1 MKEEN
6 RKFLRNRAYLIY
18 FGFMALMATV
28 FGTVISIQ
36 FSAKSVGEMP
46 GQGKIQERIV
56 LDDSRFGDVLDKDM
70 NPLITTVSYYDVYMD
85 PTVASKEL
93 FDRNIDSLAQGIS
106 DLFQRKEAKNIS
118 NQLRVARSKGKRYV
132 LIQKQVTNEQRMAL
146 RELPIFNKGRM
157 KGGIIDGQNQETT
170 VRKNPKGQLAQR
182 TLGYYK
188 DRNGKK
194 YSVGIEGAFHE
205 YLAGKPGSQIEQKI
219 ANGWRKTGKVIEE
232 SIAGSDVV
240 TTIDSDI
247 QEVVHSELEK
257 QLVLMDA
264 PEGCVIVM
272 EVSTGYIRAI
282 SNLER
287 AKDSSY
293 KEVFNYA
300 VGRLSP
306 PGSTFKLAALMAV
319 LEDGKLTLDSE
330 LNATGTYRF
339 KGSKKPL
346 YDSNNGRGYGKISLK
361 KAFEKSS
368 NVIAPTI
375 DLAYKNDPH
384 QFISRLEKFGLTKS
398 LGIAIAGEPE
408 PKVSRP
414 GSRQWSGISIPYMSI
429 GYEFEQTPLQTLN
442 LYNTIANNGKMMKP
456 QFVQEIRTSGKATR
470 IFEPVVMDEKICSQ
484 STVDKVK
491 RCLVGV
497 MENGTGQDLESVE
510 FKIAGKTGTVK
521 LISASG
527 EFLNRSQSQYQ
538 ASFCGF
544 FPADK
549 PLYSCIVVIY
559 KPKEN
564 IYGAKVSGTV
574 FAAVANKVFA
584 SNLKYHD
591 AINEALDK
599 SENLPSVKAGS
610 KEDAS
615 NVLAALGYRHNITS
629 SGPWISEVRPS
640 KKINLIPRKVRD
652 MKVPNV
658 RGMTAKDAVYILED
672 MGMVVEISGYGKVIY
687 QSIAE
692 GADLEKGRLIKLTLK
707 NI

>member
-1 MKEEN
+1 MKEAN

-18 FGFMALMATV
+18 FGFMALMVTV
-28 FGTVISIQ
+28 FGTVVSIQ
-36 FSAKSVGEMP
+36 FSTESIGEMP

-56 LDDSRFGDVLDKDM
+56 SDDPRFGDVLDKDM

-85 PTVASKEL
+85 PTVASQEL
-93 FDRNIDSLAQGIS
+93 FDENIDSLAQGIS
-106 DLFQRKEAKNIS
+106 NLFQRKEAKDIAD
-118 NQLRVARSKGKRYV
+118 QLRDARRRGRRYV
-132 LIQKQVTNEQRMAL
+132 SIQRQVTNEQRMAL

-157 KGGIIDGQNQETT
+157 KGGIIDGQNQESTL
-170 VRKNPKGQLAQR
+170 RKNPKGKLAQR
-182 TLGYYK
+182 TLGYFK
-188 DRNGKK
+188 KRNGKT

-219 ANGWRKTGKVIEE
+219 ANGWRKTGKIIEE

-257 QLVLMDA
+257 QLLLMDA
-264 PEGCVIVM
+264 SHGCVIVM
-272 EVSTGYIRAI
+272 EVATGYIRAI
-282 SNLER
+282 SNLKR
-287 AKDSSY
+287 NSDSSFSESY
-293 KEVFNYA
+293 NYA
-300 VGRLSP
+300 VGRLSA
-306 PGSTFKLAALMAV
+306 PGSTFKLASLMAA
-319 LEDGKLTLDSE
+319 LEDGKLSLDTE
-330 LNATGTYRF
+330 VNASGTYYFR
-339 KGSKKPL
+339 GSKKPL
-346 YDSNNGRGYGKISLK
+346 YDSNYGHGYGKISLK
-361 KAFEKSS
+361 EAFELSS

-375 DLAYKNDPH
+375 DNVYKNDPH
-384 QFISRLEKFGLTKS
+384 QFISRLEKFGLTDS
-398 LGIAIAGEPE
+398 IGISIAGEPN

-429 GYEFEQTPLQTLN
+429 GYELEQTPLQTLN
-442 LYNTIANNGKMMKP
+442 LYNSVANNGRMMKP
-456 QFVQEIRTSGKATR
+456 QFVQGIMNSGQ
-470 IFEPVVMDEKICSQ
+470 VVKTFDPIVLDEKICSQ
-484 STVDKVK
+484 STIEKVK
-491 RCLVGV
+491 SCLVGV
-497 MENGTGQDLESVE
+497 MENGTGKDLKSVM

-521 LISASG
+521 LLDASG
-527 EFLNRSQSQYQ
+527 EFLNRSQSEYQ

-559 KPKEN
+559 KPKKN

-591 AINEALDK
+591 AINEANDK
-599 SENLPSVKAGS
+599 SENLPPIKAGR
-610 KEDAS
+610 KADAS
-615 NVLAALGYRHNITS
+615 NVLAELGYEHNITN
-629 SGPWISEVRPS
+629 SGPWIAEVRPS
-640 KKINLIPRKVRD
+640 KKINLIPRRIME

-687 QSIAE
+687 QSISE
-692 GADLEKGRLIKLTLK
+692 GADLEKGRLIKLTLN

>member
-1 MKEEN
+1 MKEAN

-18 FGFMALMATV
+18 FGFMALMVTV

-36 FSAKSVGEMP
+36 FSTESIGEMP
-46 GQGKIQERIV
+46 GQGIIQERIV
-56 LDDSRFGDVLDKDM
+56 SDDPRFGDVLDKDM

-85 PTVASKEL
+85 PTVASQEL
-93 FDRNIDSLAQGIS
+93 FDENIDSLAQGIS
-106 DLFQRKEAKNIS
+106 NLFQRKEAKDIAD
-118 NQLRVARSKGKRYV
+118 QLRDARSRGRRYV
-132 LIQKQVTNEQRMAL
+132 SIQKQVTNEQRMAL

-157 KGGIIDGQNQETT
+157 KGGIIDGQNQESTL
-170 VRKNPKGQLAQR
+170 RKNPKGKLAQR
-182 TLGYYK
+182 TLGYFK
-188 DRNGKK
+188 KRNGKT

-219 ANGWRKTGKVIEE
+219 ANGWRKTGKIIEE

-257 QLVLMDA
+257 QLLLMDA
-264 PEGCVIVM
+264 SHGCVIVM
-272 EVSTGYIRAI
+272 EVATGYIRAI
-282 SNLER
+282 SNLKR
-287 AKDSSY
+287 NSDSSFSESY
-293 KEVFNYA
+293 NYA
-300 VGRLSP
+300 VGRLSA
-306 PGSTFKLAALMAV
+306 PGSTFKLASLMAA
-319 LEDGKLTLDSE
+319 LEDGKLSLDTE
-330 LNATGTYRF
+330 VNASGTYYFR
-339 KGSKKPL
+339 GSKKPL
-346 YDSNNGRGYGKISLK
+346 YDSNYGHGYGKISLK
-361 KAFEKSS
+361 EAFELSS

-375 DLAYKNDPH
+375 DSVYKNDPH
-384 QFISRLEKFGLTKS
+384 QFISRLEKFGLTDS
-398 LGIAIAGEPE
+398 IGISIAGEPN
-408 PKVSRP
+408 PKVSCP

-429 GYEFEQTPLQTLN
+429 GYELEQTPLQTLN
-442 LYNTIANNGKMMKP
+442 LYNSVANNGRMMKP
-456 QFVQEIRTSGKATR
+456 QFVQGIMNSGK
-470 IFEPVVMDEKICSQ
+470 VVKTFDPIVLDERICSQ
-484 STVDKVK
+484 STIEKVK
-491 RCLVGV
+491 SCLVGV
-497 MENGTGQDLESVE
+497 MENGTGKDLKSVM

-521 LISASG
+521 LLDASG
-527 EFLNRSQSQYQ
+527 EFLNRSQSEYQ

-549 PLYSCIVVIY
+549 PLYSCIVIIY
-559 KPKEN
+559 KPKKN

-591 AINEALDK
+591 AINETHDK
-599 SENLPSVKAGS
+599 SENLPPIKAGR
-610 KEDAS
+610 KADAS
-615 NVLAALGYRHNITS
+615 NVLAELGYEHNITN
-629 SGPWISEVRPS
+629 SGPWIAEVRPS
-640 KKINLIPRKVRD
+640 KKINLIPRKVME

-687 QSIAE
+687 QSISE

>member
-1 MKEEN
+1 MKEAN

-18 FGFMALMATV
+18 FGFMALMVTV
-28 FGTVISIQ
+28 FGTVVSIQ
-36 FSAKSVGEMP
+36 FSTESIGEMP

-56 LDDSRFGDVLDKDM
+56 SDDPRFGDVLDKDM

-85 PTVASKEL
+85 PTVASQEL
-93 FDRNIDSLAQGIS
+93 FDENIDSLAQGIS
-106 DLFQRKEAKNIS
+106 NLFQRKEAKDIAD
-118 NQLRVARSKGKRYV
+118 QLRDARRRGRRYV
-132 LIQKQVTNEQRMAL
+132 SIQKQVTNEQRMAL

-157 KGGIIDGQNQETT
+157 KGGIIDGQNQESTL
-170 VRKNPKGQLAQR
+170 RKNPKGKLAQR
-182 TLGYYK
+182 TLGYFK
-188 DRNGKK
+188 KRNGKT

-219 ANGWRKTGKVIEE
+219 ANGWRKTGKIIEE

-257 QLVLMDA
+257 QLLLMDA
-264 PEGCVIVM
+264 SHGCVIVM
-272 EVSTGYIRAI
+272 EVATGYIRAI
-282 SNLER
+282 SNLKR
-287 AKDSSY
+287 NSDSSFSESY
-293 KEVFNYA
+293 NYA
-300 VGRLSP
+300 VGRLSA
-306 PGSTFKLAALMAV
+306 PGSTFKLASLMAA
-319 LEDGKLTLDSE
+319 LEDGKLSLDTE
-330 LNATGTYRF
+330 VNASGTYYFR
-339 KGSKKPL
+339 GSKKPL
-346 YDSNNGRGYGKISLK
+346 YDSNYGHGYGKISLK
-361 KAFEKSS
+361 EAFELSS

-375 DLAYKNDPH
+375 DNVYKNDPH
-384 QFISRLEKFGLTKS
+384 QFISRLEKFGLTDS
-398 LGIAIAGEPE
+398 IGISIAGEPN

-429 GYEFEQTPLQTLN
+429 GYELEQTPLQTLN
-442 LYNTIANNGKMMKP
+442 LYNSVANNGRMMKP
-456 QFVQEIRTSGKATR
+456 QFVQGIMNSGQ
-470 IFEPVVMDEKICSQ
+470 VVKTFDPIVLDEKICSQ
-484 STVDKVK
+484 STIEKVK
-491 RCLVGV
+491 SCLVGV
-497 MENGTGQDLESVE
+497 MENGTGKDLKSVM

-521 LISASG
+521 LLDASG
-527 EFLNRSQSQYQ
+527 EFLNRSQSEYQ

-559 KPKEN
+559 KPKKN

-591 AINEALDK
+591 AINEANDK
-599 SENLPSVKAGS
+599 SENLPPIKAGR
-610 KEDAS
+610 KADAS
-615 NVLAALGYRHNITS
+615 NVLAELGYEHNITN
-629 SGPWISEVRPS
+629 SGPWIAEVRPS
-640 KKINLIPRKVRD
+640 KKINLIPRKIME

-658 RGMTAKDAVYILED
+658 LGMTAKDAVYILED

-687 QSIAE
+687 QSISE

>member
-1 MKEEN
+1 MKEAN

-18 FGFMALMATV
+18 FGFMALMVTV

-36 FSAKSVGEMP
+36 FSTESIGEMP

-56 LDDSRFGDVLDKDM
+56 SDDPRFGDVLDKDM

-93 FDRNIDSLAQGIS
+93 FDENIDSLAQGIS
-106 DLFQRKEAKNIS
+106 NLFQRKEAKDIAD
-118 NQLRVARSKGKRYV
+118 QLRDARRRGRRYV
-132 LIQKQVTNEQRMAL
+132 SIQKQVTNEQRMAL

-157 KGGIIDGQNQETT
+157 KGGIIDGQNQESTL
-170 VRKNPKGQLAQR
+170 RKNPKGKLAQR
-182 TLGYYK
+182 TLGYFK
-188 DRNGKK
+188 KRNGKT

-219 ANGWRKTGKVIEE
+219 ANGWRKTGKIIEE

-257 QLVLMDA
+257 QLLLMDA
-264 PEGCVIVM
+264 SHGCVIVM
-272 EVSTGYIRAI
+272 EVATGYIRAI
-282 SNLER
+282 SNLKR
-287 AKDSSY
+287 NSDSSFSESY
-293 KEVFNYA
+293 NYA
-300 VGRLSP
+300 VGRLSA
-306 PGSTFKLAALMAV
+306 PGSTFKLASLMAA
-319 LEDGKLTLDSE
+319 LEDGRLSLDTE
-330 LNATGTYRF
+330 VNASGTYYFR
-339 KGSKKPL
+339 GSKKPL
-346 YDSNNGRGYGKISLK
+346 YDSNYGHGYGKISLK
-361 KAFEKSS
+361 EAFELSS

-375 DLAYKNDPH
+375 DNVYKNDPH
-384 QFISRLEKFGLTKS
+384 QFISRLEKFGLTDS
-398 LGIAIAGEPE
+398 IGISIAGEPN

-429 GYEFEQTPLQTLN
+429 GYELEQTPLQTLN
-442 LYNTIANNGKMMKP
+442 LYNSVANNGRMMKP
-456 QFVQEIRTSGKATR
+456 QFVQGIMNSGK
-470 IFEPVVMDEKICSQ
+470 VVKTFDPIVLDEKICSQ
-484 STVDKVK
+484 STIEKVK
-491 RCLVGV
+491 SCLVGV
-497 MENGTGQDLESVE
+497 MENGTGKDLRSVM

-521 LISASG
+521 LLDASG
-527 EFLNRSQSQYQ
+527 EFLNRSQSEYQ

-559 KPKEN
+559 KPKKN

-591 AINEALDK
+591 AINDTHDK
-599 SENLPSVKAGS
+599 SENLPPIKAGR
-610 KEDAS
+610 KADAS
-615 NVLAALGYRHNITS
+615 NVLAELGYEHNITN
-629 SGPWISEVRPS
+629 SGPWIAEVRPS
-640 KKINLIPRKVRD
+640 KKINLIPRKVME

-687 QSIAE
+687 QSISE

>member
-1 MKEEN
+1 MKEAN

-18 FGFMALMATV
+18 FGFMALMVTV
-28 FGTVISIQ
+28 FGTVVSIQ
-36 FSAKSVGEMP
+36 FSTESIGEMP

-56 LDDSRFGDVLDKDM
+56 SDDPRFGDVLDKDM

-85 PTVASKEL
+85 PTVASQEL
-93 FDRNIDSLAQGIS
+93 FDENIDSLAQGIS
-106 DLFQRKEAKNIS
+106 NLFQSKEAKDIAD
-118 NQLRVARSKGKRYV
+118 QLRDARRRGRRYV
-132 LIQKQVTNEQRMAL
+132 SIQRQVTNEQRMAL

-157 KGGIIDGQNQETT
+157 KGGIIDGQNQESTL
-170 VRKNPKGQLAQR
+170 RKNPKGKLAQR
-182 TLGYYK
+182 TLGYFK
-188 DRNGKK
+188 KRNGKT

-219 ANGWRKTGKVIEE
+219 ANGWRKTGKIIEE

-257 QLVLMDA
+257 QLLLMDA
-264 PEGCVIVM
+264 SHGCVIVM
-272 EVSTGYIRAI
+272 EVATGYIRAI
-282 SNLER
+282 SNLKR
-287 AKDSSY
+287 NSDSSFSESY
-293 KEVFNYA
+293 NYA
-300 VGRLSP
+300 VGRLSA
-306 PGSTFKLAALMAV
+306 PGSTFKLASLMAA
-319 LEDGKLTLDSE
+319 LEDGKLSLDTE
-330 LNATGTYRF
+330 VNASGTYYFR
-339 KGSKKPL
+339 GSKKPL
-346 YDSNNGRGYGKISLK
+346 YDSNYGHGYGKISLK
-361 KAFEKSS
+361 EAFELSS

-375 DLAYKNDPH
+375 DNVYKNDPH
-384 QFISRLEKFGLTKS
+384 QFISRLEKFGLTDS
-398 LGIAIAGEPE
+398 IGISIAGEPN

-429 GYEFEQTPLQTLN
+429 GYELEQTPLQTLN
-442 LYNTIANNGKMMKP
+442 LYNSVANNGRMMKP
-456 QFVQEIRTSGKATR
+456 QFVQGIMNSGK
-470 IFEPVVMDEKICSQ
+470 VVKTFDPIVLDEKICSQ
-484 STVDKVK
+484 STIEKVK
-491 RCLVGV
+491 SCLVGV
-497 MENGTGQDLESVE
+497 MENGTGKDLKSVM

-521 LISASG
+521 LLDASG
-527 EFLNRSQSQYQ
+527 EFLNRSQSEYQ

-559 KPKEN
+559 KPKKN

-591 AINEALDK
+591 AINEANDK
-599 SENLPSVKAGS
+599 SENLPPIKAGR
-610 KEDAS
+610 KADAS
-615 NVLAALGYRHNITS
+615 NVLAELGYEHNITN
-629 SGPWISEVRPS
+629 SGPWIAEVRPS
-640 KKINLIPRKVRD
+640 KKINLISRKVME

-687 QSIAE
+687 QSISE
-692 GADLEKGRLIKLTLK
+692 GADLEKGRLIKLTLN

>member
-1 MKEEN
+1 MKEAN

-18 FGFMALMATV
+18 FGFMALMVTV

-36 FSAKSVGEMP
+36 FSTESIGEMP
-46 GQGKIQERIV
+46 GQGIIQERIV
-56 LDDSRFGDVLDKDM
+56 SDDPRFGDVLDKDM

-85 PTVASKEL
+85 PTVASQEL
-93 FDRNIDSLAQGIS
+93 FDENIDSLAQGIS
-106 DLFQRKEAKNIS
+106 NLFQRKEAKDIAD
-118 NQLRVARSKGKRYV
+118 QLRDARRRGRRYV
-132 LIQKQVTNEQRMAL
+132 SIKKQVTNEQRMAL

-157 KGGIIDGQNQETT
+157 KGGIIDGQNQESTL
-170 VRKNPKGQLAQR
+170 RKNPKGKLAQR
-182 TLGYYK
+182 TLGYFK
-188 DRNGKK
+188 KRNGKT

-219 ANGWRKTGKVIEE
+219 ANGWRKTGKIIEE

-257 QLVLMDA
+257 QLLLMDA
-264 PEGCVIVM
+264 SHGCVIVM
-272 EVSTGYIRAI
+272 EVATGYIRAI
-282 SNLER
+282 SNLKR
-287 AKDSSY
+287 NSDSSFSESY
-293 KEVFNYA
+293 NYA
-300 VGRLSP
+300 VGRLSA
-306 PGSTFKLAALMAV
+306 PGSTFKLASLMAA
-319 LEDGKLTLDSE
+319 LEDGRLSLDTE
-330 LNATGTYRF
+330 VNASGTYYFR
-339 KGSKKPL
+339 GSKKPL
-346 YDSNNGRGYGKISLK
+346 YDSNYGHGYGKISLK
-361 KAFEKSS
+361 EAFELSS

-375 DLAYKNDPH
+375 DNVYKNDPH
-384 QFISRLEKFGLTKS
+384 QFISRLEKFGLTDS
-398 LGIAIAGEPE
+398 IGISIAGEPN

-429 GYEFEQTPLQTLN
+429 GYELEQTPLQTLN
-442 LYNTIANNGKMMKP
+442 LYNSVANNGRMMKP
-456 QFVQEIRTSGKATR
+456 QFVQGIMNSGK
-470 IFEPVVMDEKICSQ
+470 VVKTFDPIVLDEKICSQ
-484 STVDKVK
+484 STIEKVK
-491 RCLVGV
+491 SCLVGV
-497 MENGTGQDLESVE
+497 MENGTGKDLKSVM

-521 LISASG
+521 LLDASG
-527 EFLNRSQSQYQ
+527 EFLNRSQSEYQ

-559 KPKEN
+559 KPKKN

-591 AINEALDK
+591 AINDTHDK
-599 SENLPSVKAGS
+599 SENLPPIKAGR
-610 KEDAS
+610 KADAS
-615 NVLAALGYRHNITS
+615 NVLAELGYEHNITN
-629 SGPWISEVRPS
+629 SGPWIAEVRPS
-640 KKINLIPRKVRD
+640 KKINLIPRKVME

-687 QSIAE
+687 QSISE

>member
-1 MKEEN
+1 MKEVN

-18 FGFMALMATV
+18 FGFMALMVTV
-28 FGTVISIQ
+28 FGTVVSIQ
-36 FSAKSVGEMP
+36 FSTESIGEMP

-56 LDDSRFGDVLDKDM
+56 SDDPRFGDVLDKDM

-85 PTVASKEL
+85 PTVASQEL
-93 FDRNIDSLAQGIS
+93 FDENIDSLAQGIS
-106 DLFQRKEAKNIS
+106 NLFQRKEAKDIAD
-118 NQLRVARSKGKRYV
+118 QLRDARRRGRRYV
-132 LIQKQVTNEQRMAL
+132 SIQKQVTNEQRMAL

-157 KGGIIDGQNQETT
+157 KGGIIDGQNQEST
-170 VRKNPKGQLAQR
+170 VRKNPKGKLAQR
-182 TLGYYK
+182 TLGYFK
-188 DRNGKK
+188 KRNGKT

-232 SIAGSDVV
+232 SITGSDVV

-257 QLVLMDA
+257 QLLLMDA
-264 PEGCVIVM
+264 SHGCVIVM
-272 EVSTGYIRAI
+272 EVATGYIRAI
-282 SNLER
+282 SNLKR
-287 AKDSSY
+287 NSDSSFSESY
-293 KEVFNYA
+293 NYA
-300 VGRLSP
+300 VGRLSA
-306 PGSTFKLAALMAV
+306 PGSTFKLASLMAA
-319 LEDGKLTLDSE
+319 LEDGKLSLDTE
-330 LNATGTYRF
+330 VNASGTYYFR
-339 KGSKKPL
+339 GSKKPL
-346 YDSNNGRGYGKISLK
+346 YDSNYGHGYGKISLK
-361 KAFEKSS
+361 EAFELSS

-375 DLAYKNDPH
+375 DNVYKNDPH
-384 QFISRLEKFGLTKS
+384 QFISRLEKFGLTDS
-398 LGIAIAGEPE
+398 IGISIAGEPN

-429 GYEFEQTPLQTLN
+429 GYELEQTPLQTLN
-442 LYNTIANNGKMMKP
+442 LYNSVANNGRMMKP
-456 QFVQEIRTSGKATR
+456 QFVQGIMNSGQ
-470 IFEPVVMDEKICSQ
+470 VVKTFDPIVLDEKICSQ
-484 STVDKVK
+484 STIEKVK
-491 RCLVGV
+491 SCLVGV
-497 MENGTGQDLESVE
+497 MENGTGKDLKSVM

-521 LISASG
+521 LLDASG
-527 EFLNRSQSQYQ
+527 EFLNRSQSEYQ

-559 KPKEN
+559 KPKKN

-584 SNLKYHD
+584 SNLKYHN
-591 AINEALDK
+591 AINEANDK
-599 SENLPSVKAGS
+599 SENLPPIRAGRKA
-610 KEDAS
+610 DAS
-615 NVLAALGYRHNITS
+615 NVLAELGYEHNITN
-629 SGPWISEVRPS
+629 SGPWIAEVRPS
-640 KKINLIPRKVRD
+640 KKINLIPRKVME

-687 QSIAE
+687 QSISD

>member
-1 MKEEN
+1 MKEAN

-18 FGFMALMATV
+18 FGFMALMVTV
-28 FGTVISIQ
+28 FGTVVSIQ
-36 FSAKSVGEMP
+36 FSTESIGEMP

-56 LDDSRFGDVLDKDM
+56 SDDPRFGDVLDKDM

-85 PTVASKEL
+85 PTVASQEL
-93 FDRNIDSLAQGIS
+93 FDENIDSLAQGIS
-106 DLFQRKEAKNIS
+106 NLFQRKEAKDIAD
-118 NQLRVARSKGKRYV
+118 QLRDARRRGRRYV
-132 LIQKQVTNEQRMAL
+132 SIQKQVTNEQRMAL

-157 KGGIIDGQNQETT
+157 KGGIIDGQNQESTL
-170 VRKNPKGQLAQR
+170 RKNPKGKLAQR
-182 TLGYYK
+182 TLGYFK
-188 DRNGKK
+188 KRNGKT

-219 ANGWRKTGKVIEE
+219 ANGWRKTGKIIEE

-257 QLVLMDA
+257 QLLLMDA
-264 PEGCVIVM
+264 SHGCVIVM
-272 EVSTGYIRAI
+272 EVATGYIRAI
-282 SNLER
+282 SNLKR
-287 AKDSSY
+287 NSDSSFSESY
-293 KEVFNYA
+293 NYA
-300 VGRLSP
+300 VGRLSA
-306 PGSTFKLAALMAV
+306 PGSTFKLASLMAA
-319 LEDGKLTLDSE
+319 LEDGKLSLDTE
-330 LNATGTYRF
+330 VNASGTYYFR
-339 KGSKKPL
+339 GSKKPL
-346 YDSNNGRGYGKISLK
+346 YDSNYGHGYGKISLK
-361 KAFEKSS
+361 EAFELSS

-375 DLAYKNDPH
+375 DNVYKNDPH
-384 QFISRLEKFGLTKS
+384 QFISRLEKFGLTDS
-398 LGIAIAGEPE
+398 IGISIAGEPN

-429 GYEFEQTPLQTLN
+429 GYELEQTPLQTLN
-442 LYNTIANNGKMMKP
+442 LYNSVANNGRMMKP
-456 QFVQEIRTSGKATR
+456 QFVQGIMNSGQ
-470 IFEPVVMDEKICSQ
+470 VVKTFDPIVLDEKICSQ
-484 STVDKVK
+484 STIEKVK
-491 RCLVGV
+491 SCLVGV
-497 MENGTGQDLESVE
+497 MENGTGKDLKSVM

-521 LISASG
+521 LLDASG
-527 EFLNRSQSQYQ
+527 EFLNRSQSEYQ

-559 KPKEN
+559 KPKKN

-591 AINEALDK
+591 AINEANDK
-599 SENLPSVKAGS
+599 SENLPPIKAGGQA
-610 KEDAS
+610 DAS
-615 NVLAALGYRHNITS
+615 NVLAELGYEHNITN
-629 SGPWISEVRPS
+629 SGPWIAEVRPS
-640 KKINLIPRKVRD
+640 KKINLIPRRIME

-687 QSIAE
+687 QSISE